1 MKRGII
7 FILFI
12 AIFTNKQIFAQNTT
26 APKPSVAATV
36 PAVPAGPAADTLSG
50 SYTNLKISAGLHVVK
65 DVIKITGKLEV
76 VPGAKIE
83 IIDKG
88 LIVCEGSIDMN
99 GTQKNIEIFGKKNME
114 GGGLVIKNIDSSA
127 ISISNVVF
135 KNLQLPLLFDFGWR
149 RDSVNISDNIFASNV
164 GRISVIQVLNPPFNF
179 SVDSTFL
186 VFRLNN
192 NLFTDNNAAIYFE
205 DLKSDH
211 IKLEISNN
219 TFAGNYVYGFK
230 NYNISTNFLYGRVD
244 QVFTRFNAIIKGNS
258 FVKNYLIDNIS
269 DTIVHAGN
277 MGIYGSEKTFKLDQN
292 YWGSDLKDQVA
303 KSIYDQTLNYS
314 SPKLD
319 LEPFLAAPIES
330 NSLHV
335 YAVKNGETNTLF
347 QDTITIKDPL
357 KSISLTTN
365 KMANY
370 SKAIIS
376 YTYFKGDST
385 LAIVDT
391 ALTFNPQE
399 IDANNTKLVIT
410 KNIPSPKRIGYYAIR
425 NIQGTNNELVPE
437 VKIGYQ
443 SYLLDLRKHKLLVEL
458 LKEKKDTVPPKPKE
472 LDSVKNQFQKLETP
486 QKSRIEVGLLG
497 GGTIFTGTISNPNL
511 FNNEMNILMGV
522 NVGYTIYS
530 NLSASLTIM
539 SSKLSNADYN
549 SANNEQI
556 ARGMSFITS
565 ILGISPAIN
574 FDFVDNRLYTKA
586 KRFRP
591 SIGVGFDFISF
602 TPTGMYKNKLYNLQP
617 LGTGGQ
623 LVDSLKAPY
632 SLMAMGYF
640 LNLKLKYQINRFNSV
655 GVFFTWHKSMSDYL
669 DDVGPDEYPSVAK
682 ILAKTKTD
690 PDAAVYFSNPT
701 SRYISTG
708 QLRNSPNTSKDS
720 FINFGFFYARKLFK

>member
-26 APKPSVAATV
+26 APKPTVAATV

-365 KMANY
+365 KRANY

-385 LAIVDT
+385 LARVDT